1 MAVYSTGAAA
11 PVSVY
16 SAQDVIMKF
25 NRYVLFLLA
34 SMALV
39 GTNVGLGKSIVV
51 AVPVML
57 FALLRFV
64 IGVGVL
70 LPVYKP
76 ARMRAV
82 RRSEWLALFL
92 QALFGTF
99 LFTLFML
106 YGVSHTS
113 ALAAGVITSTIP
125 AVVILLSWPLLKERP
140 GPRAILAVALA
151 MAGMLIIN
159 TTRASGGAETSL
171 LGNALVA
178 AAVCCESI
186 YVILSRRLT
195 QTLPAIEICAYTH
208 LIGLGL
214 MLPLGLYALWH
225 FDLAGVAAATWLQVG
240 WYGLAASVLSFWL
253 WMKGIR
259 HVPAQTAGVFTAALP
274 VAAVAYAVVFLQEKL
289 LPVHGIALLCVMA
302 AIVIASRAQPAKA
315 AAEASA

>member
-1 MAVYSTGAAA
+1 MLY
-11 PVSVY
+11 
-16 SAQDVIMKF
+16 
-25 NRYVLFLLA
+25 LLA

-39 GTNVGLGKSIVV
+39 GVNVGLGKSIVLV
-51 AVPVML
+51 VPVML
-57 FALLRFV
+57 FGLLRFV
-64 IGVGVL
+64 VGVGIL

-82 RRSEWLALFL
+82 RRAEWLGLFL

-125 AVVILLSWPLLKERP
+125 AVVTLLSWPLLKERP
-140 GPRAILAVALA
+140 NARALAAVGLA

-159 TTRASGGAETSL
+159 TSHAGHHGESSL

-214 MLPLGLYALWH
+214 MLPLGLYAAWH
-225 FDLAGVAAATWLQVG
+225 FDFSSVGAFTWLQVF

-274 VAAVAYAVVFLQEKL
+274 LAAVAYAVMFLQES
-289 LPVHGIALLCVMA
+289 VTVAHGIALVCVLA
-302 AIVIASRAQPAKA
+302 AITITL
-315 AAEASA
+315 

>member
-1 MAVYSTGAAA
+1 M
-11 PVSVY
+11 
-16 SAQDVIMKF
+16 IF
-25 NRYVLFLLA
+25 NRYVLYLLA
-34 SMALV
+34 AMMMV
-39 GTNVGLGKSIVV
+39 GVNVGLGKSIVV
-51 AVPVML
+51 VVPVML
-57 FALLRFV
+57 FGLLRFV

-82 RRSEWLALFL
+82 RRSEWLGLFL

-113 ALAAGVITSTIP
+113 AMAAGVITSTIP
-125 AVVILLSWPLLKERP
+125 AVVILISWPLLKERP
-140 GPRAILAVALA
+140 GPRALAAVGLAIL
-151 MAGMLIIN
+151 GMLIIN
-159 TTRASGGAETSL
+159 TTRAAGNGETSW

-178 AAVCCESI
+178 AAVVCESI

-208 LIGLGL
+208 LIGLML
-214 MLPLGLYALWH
+214 MLPLGLYALSH
-225 FDLAGVAAATWLQVG
+225 FDLRSISLGTWLQIG

-259 HVPAQTAGVFTAALP
+259 HVPAQSAGVFTAALP
-274 VAAVAYAVVFLQEKL
+274 VAAMVYAVVFLQERL
-289 LPVHGIALLCVMA
+289 EPAHGIALLCVMA
-302 AIVIASRAQPAKA
+302 ALFIASTARPAA
-315 AAEASA
+315 H